1 MNKNDFLNEIRLQFE
16 EIDALKIEMH
26 TNFNDLD
33 TWDSLTRFS
42 IIDLVKDKFNV
53 EVKDFNKIY
62 NPNDLL
68 MFISNNSNISFKD

>member
-68 MFISNNSNISFKD
+68 MFISNTYKQ

>member
-68 MFISNNSNISFKD
+68 MFISSNSNISFKD